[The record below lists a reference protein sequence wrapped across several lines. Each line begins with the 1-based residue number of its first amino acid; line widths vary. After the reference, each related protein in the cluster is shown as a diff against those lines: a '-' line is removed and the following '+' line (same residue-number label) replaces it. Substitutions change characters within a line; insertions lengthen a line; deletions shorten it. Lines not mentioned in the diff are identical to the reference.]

1 MYKSGSPIQTTG
13 QNLVGLWRPSFT
25 RVHNK
30 LYIFGG
36 GGQVTTDLHVLDL
49 VDMRWSTVQT
59 KGTPPKKRYGHT
71 AVLWRHHIIIFGGC
85 KETQDY
91 CNDVHVFDVQKNT
104 WISPDIRGDLPAA
117 RYLHSAAVYDN
128 KMFVYGGFAKNPECT
143 YVLDELSILDLET
156 FTWSN
161 RHAIPPRYNHSCTL
175 IGHKMYIFGGK
186 DEHGNTVSDLF
197 TINLNTP
204 SYTPHHVL
212 GPHSL
217 SGNSMVLL
225 KSQHFCEALCGK
237 LLVFGRYLTGETTNN
252 GNSSSCNAKSVYGLW
267 MLDLDT
273 LEWSKQECN
282 AYFDVGGWNY
292 FTVIDEPVGGYHSP
306 SAMLMDGEDDQSQAS
321 TKNLLF
327 LGNTDPF
334 RPQGYDHFRDALMI
348 NSECL
353 GLYDIPPPQYSLEFA
368 QLLNDPELS
377 DFVIEPADG
386 PEIHVHQV
394 ILMAR
399 WPHFRNIHKSGMIE
413 ATQRHLQI
421 PEPHAV
427 VLALLRYF
435 YSDCL
440 DDAEPWEIVADVLV
454 LANMYILT
462 RLKKI
467 CCERLYRRHLTVETC
482 GHIFE
487 RAIFAQEPGLK
498 ALVLEFMFANYGA
511 VLKSN
516 VLVTMSP
523 QAKDE
528 FLEAVPQE
536 AVLEVSKGRAAAA
549 VHVAAQATSN
559 HSQTSSPAAS
569 AENTAAAQAAA
580 AAAANAS
587 SNPSASSGGFVTM
600 SRNVTG
606 GSLSMSGGGMDLS
619 GMNGMS
625 VGV

>member
-1 MYKSGSPIQTTG
+1 
-13 QNLVGLWRPSFT
+13 
-25 RVHNK
+25 
-30 LYIFGG
+30 
-36 GGQVTTDLHVLDL
+36 
-49 VDMRWSTVQT
+49 
-59 KGTPPKKRYGHT
+59 
-71 AVLWRHHIIIFGGC
+71 
-85 KETQDY
+85 
-91 CNDVHVFDVQKNT
+91 
-104 WISPDIRGDLPAA
+104 
-117 RYLHSAAVYDN
+117 
-128 KMFVYGGFAKNPECT
+128 
-143 YVLDELSILDLET
+143 
-156 FTWSN
+156 
-161 RHAIPPRYNHSCTL
+161 
-175 IGHKMYIFGGK
+175 
-186 DEHGNTVSDLF
+186 
-197 TINLNTP
+197 
-204 SYTPHHVL
+204 
-212 GPHSL
+212 
-217 SGNSMVLL
+217 
-225 KSQHFCEALCGK
+225 
-237 LLVFGRYLTGETTNN
+237 
-252 GNSSSCNAKSVYGLW
+252 
-267 MLDLDT
+267 
-273 LEWSKQECN
+273 
-282 AYFDVGGWNY
+282 
-292 FTVIDEPVGGYHSP
+292 
-306 SAMLMDGEDDQSQAS
+306 
-321 TKNLLF
+321 
-327 LGNTDPF
+327 
-334 RPQGYDHFRDALMI
+334 MI

-377 DFVIEPADG
+377 DFIIEPADG

-549 VHVAAQATSN
+549 ILAASASAQVSN
-559 HSQTSSPAAS
+559 HSQTSSPASS
-569 AENTAAAQAAA
+569 AESTAAQAAAQAAA
-580 AAAANAS
+580 AAAAAAAA
-587 SNPSASSGGFVTM
+587 SNPSSNTTASSGGFVTM

-606 GSLSMSGGGMDLS
+606 GSLSMSSGGMDLS

>member
-25 RVHNK
+25 KVDNK

-36 GGQVTTDLHVLDL
+36 GGQVTTDLHALDL

-71 AVLWRHHIIIFGGC
+71 AVLWRHYIIIFGGC

-104 WISPDIRGDLPAA
+104 WISPEIRGDLPAA
-117 RYLHSAAVYDN
+117 RYLHSAAVYNN

-252 GNSSSCNAKSVYGLW
+252 GSSCNAKSVYGLW

-292 FTVIDEPVGGYHSP
+292 FTVIDEPVGGYQSP
-306 SAMLMDGEDDQSQAS
+306 SAMLMDGDDDQSQAG

-377 DFVIEPADG
+377 DFIIEPADG

-427 VLALLRYF
+427 VYALLRYF

-516 VLVTMSP
+516 VLVSMSA

-536 AVLEVSKGRAAAA
+536 AVLEVSKGRAAAL
-549 VHVAAQATSN
+549 AASTVVTQQ
-559 HSQTSSPAAS
+559 SQTSSPASS
-569 AENTAAAQAAA
+569 ADSAAA
-580 AAAANAS
+580 ASHPS
-587 SNPSASSGGFVTM
+587 STTASSGGFVSM
-600 SRNVTG
+600 SRSVTG
-606 GSLSMSGGGMDLS
+606 GSLSISSGGGMDLS
-619 GMNGMS
+619 AMNGMS

>member
-1 MYKSGSPIQTTG
+1 MDWGSELP
-13 QNLVGLWRPSFT
+13 NLS
-25 RVHNK
+25 N
-30 LYIFGG
+30 
-36 GGQVTTDLHVLDL
+36 
-49 VDMRWSTVQT
+49 
-59 KGTPPKKRYGHT
+59 
-71 AVLWRHHIIIFGGC
+71 
-85 KETQDY
+85 
-91 CNDVHVFDVQKNT
+91 
-104 WISPDIRGDLPAA
+104 
-117 RYLHSAAVYDN
+117 
-128 KMFVYGGFAKNPECT
+128 
-143 YVLDELSILDLET
+143 SIL
-156 FTWSN
+156 S
-161 RHAIPPRYNHSCTL
+161 APP
-175 IGHKMYIFGGK
+175 IA
-186 DEHGNTVSDLF
+186 LF
-197 TINLNTP
+197 FII
-204 SYTPHHVL
+204 
-212 GPHSL
+212 
-217 SGNSMVLL
+217 
-225 KSQHFCEALCGK
+225 
-237 LLVFGRYLTGETTNN
+237 TN
-252 GNSSSCNAKSVYGLW
+252 
-267 MLDLDT
+267 
-273 LEWSKQECN
+273 
-282 AYFDVGGWNY
+282 
-292 FTVIDEPVGGYHSP
+292 I
-306 SAMLMDGEDDQSQAS
+306 
-321 TKNLLF
+321 
-327 LGNTDPF
+327 
-334 RPQGYDHFRDALMI
+334 RDALMI

-467 CCERLYRRHLTVETC
+467 CCERLYRRHLTVDTC

-498 ALVLEFMFANYGA
+498 ALVLDFMFANYGA

-516 VLVTMSP
+516 VLIAMSS

-536 AVLEVSKGRAAAA
+536 AVLEVSKGRAAAVISAA
-549 VHVAAQATSN
+549 VTTAQVVN
-559 HSQTSSPAAS
+559 HSQTSSPASS
-569 AENTAAAQAAA
+569 AESAAAQAAA
-580 AAAANAS
+580 AAAA
-587 SNPSASSGGFVTM
+587 SNPSSNTTASSGGFVSL

-606 GSLSMSGGGMDLS
+606 GSLPMSSGGMDLS